1 MSTLALASAPV
12 TRLASG
18 RYAASTGRACP
29 PRVHLAPRARPRRER
44 RRRWRQFVNAA
55 VDPDDVDHP
64 GQDRDDYADW
74 KAAKDDMS
82 EAFKRAAAQAGEA
95 TGITRQVS
103 AASKFAS
110 ALQDV
115 VAQDLGVAAKRRK

>member
-1 MSTLALASAPV
+1 MRTSRAVEQTIDKQALKDAVSDP
-12 TRLASG
+12 
-18 RYAASTGRACP
+18 AA
-29 PRVHLAPRARPRRER
+29 L
-44 RRRWRQFVNAA
+44 
-55 VDPDDVDHP
+55 
-64 GQDRDDYADW
+64 
-74 KAAKDDMS
+74 
-82 EAFKRAAAQAGEA
+82 KRAAAQAGEA